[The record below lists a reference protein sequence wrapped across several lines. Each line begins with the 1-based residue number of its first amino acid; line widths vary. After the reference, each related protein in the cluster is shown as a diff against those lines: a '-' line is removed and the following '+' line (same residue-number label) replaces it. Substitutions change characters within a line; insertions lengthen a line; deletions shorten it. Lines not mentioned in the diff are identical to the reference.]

1 MGRRKTSGWRLGVAF
16 LCCLL
21 ARAVDAE
28 GVLCRDR
35 LPATEPER
43 LYCSGVAKS
52 ENGDRADAIADLD
65 RASAMQADLPDMRA
79 MLGMQYQR
87 LGEYPRAIAE
97 YDRFLRSHPEH
108 AEALSNRGVAYLKL
122 GDLAAARK
130 DVDRAVQLEPN
141 DPVLRANR
149 LQVAEEQGDG
159 PTIIADTTWLL
170 ERGWPPEP
178 KCVEIRGSLVII
190 DRECPSEPKW
200 REMRGGAL
208 INENRYEEA
217 LRDAERLVE
226 LRPDANSYFN
236 RGSTRL
242 LLGQPEAAE
251 KDLSWALSLDPGLAL
266 ALIKRC
272 MARYK
277 LQRYAE
283 ALADCEAY
291 VPLMPAEP
299 YGYYVRGLMRD
310 RTGDHD
316 GAVASYRRSIELET
330 DPESIAN
337 AWYGIGLANERAG
350 RSADARDA
358 YLQAL
363 EVVPA
368 HSLSQTGLKRIGR

>member
-1 MGRRKTSGWRLGVAF
+1 MGMRKTRGWRLGLAF

-21 ARAVDAE
+21 ARTADAE
-28 GVLCRDR
+28 GVLCSDR

-43 LYCSGVAKS
+43 LFCSGVAKS
-52 ENGDRADAIADLD
+52 EMGDRTGAISDLE
-65 RASAMQADLPDMRA
+65 RARAMQADLPEMRLI
-79 MLGMQYQR
+79 LGIQYQFA
-87 LGEYPRAIAE
+87 GDYPKALAE
-97 YDRFLRSHPEH
+97 YDSFLLSHPDRP
-108 AEALSNRGVAYLKL
+108 LVWSNRAAVHLML
-122 GDLAAARK
+122 GDLAAARR
-130 DVDRAVQLEPN
+130 DIDRALELEPN
-141 DPVLRANR
+141 AALLRVNR
-149 LQVAEEQGDG
+149 LHVADKQGDG
-159 PTIIADTTWLL
+159 PTIIVDATWLL
-170 ERGWPPEP
+170 ERGPPKPEWL
-178 KCVEIRGSLVII
+178 SL
-190 DRECPSEPKW
+190 
-200 REMRGGAL
+200 RGGAL
-208 INENRYEEA
+208 VKENRYEEA
-217 LRDAERLVE
+217 LRDAEWLVK
-226 LRPDANSYFN
+226 LRPDAYSYFN
-236 RGSTRL
+236 RGSARL
-242 LLGQPEAAE
+242 LLDQPEAAE